1 VATQATTTRPSYA
14 SEYQAPEPL
23 PVEAPIDLPADGVGY
38 RLKRRLLGLPL
49 HTEQLEEERLGKPTA
64 LAVFASDNLSS
75 SAYATEEILRV
86 LVPAVGIAAFSLVVP
101 ITVAMLVVLAFLIL
115 SYRETIKAY
124 PTAGGAYMVTRDNFG
139 LLPAQVA
146 GVALLTDYVL
156 TVAVSVAAGTAALVS
171 AVPGLTSYTVPFSV
185 AFIVLIAYGNLRGV
199 RESGRV
205 FAVPT
210 YFFIASMA
218 VLLAIGLG
226 RLLLG
231 DLPTADHG
239 QEGLLDFGSGGS
251 GLFMGASLFV
261 VLHAFASGG
270 AAVTGVEAISNGVP
284 AFRQPAWR
292 NARTTLVIMGSLLGA
307 MFLGLSIL
315 GGRMKVAP
323 FAEGTP
329 TVISQVGDL
338 VYGDSPLGRALF
350 YALQAGTMLIL
361 VLAANTSF
369 ADFPRLASF
378 HAGDNFMPRQLTKRG
393 HRLVFSNGIFF
404 LAGFAILL
412 VVVTGA
418 KVDRLIPLYAI
429 GVFTSFTLSQA
440 GMAKHHITHKEP
452 HWRRGVV
459 INGIGAVLSLI
470 VDVIIAVTK
479 FTHGAWVIVVLVPL
493 MVVFLVRLA
502 RQYEFEDAQLV
513 DGVPEAVTAPILHRH
528 VVLVFIDELDLAAA
542 RAVQY
547 ARTLTPDELR
557 AVHFVLDSRRAQELA
572 AAWSQLGMSR
582 IALDLVDCPDRRLT
596 RAAIDLV
603 ARDVADGRTEVSV
616 LLPDRKYRGLW
627 HRILHDQT
635 AEAIERGVS
644 QLPHANVT
652 TVPFHFGTGDRRPI
666 RFPVRRA
673 ARPVDKPSHTR
684 TISPDGAGRRATAG
698 GTAAAGV
705 TPIGDVRWR
714 ERVTIEGRV
723 QTVRVQPRADT
734 HAFECV
740 IEDRT
745 GLMSIIFPG
754 RKEVAGIEV
763 GTRLRAEGL
772 AGEHNGRLTIYNPV
786 YTLLAGEH
794 QR

>member
-1 VATQATTTRPSYA
+1 
-14 SEYQAPEPL
+14 
-23 PVEAPIDLPADGVGY
+23 
-38 RLKRRLLGLPL
+38 
-49 HTEQLEEERLGKPTA
+49 
-64 LAVFASDNLSS
+64 
-75 SAYATEEILRV
+75 
-86 LVPAVGIAAFSLVVP
+86 
-101 ITVAMLVVLAFLIL
+101 
-115 SYRETIKAY
+115 
-124 PTAGGAYMVTRDNFG
+124 
-139 LLPAQVA
+139 
-146 GVALLTDYVL
+146 
-156 TVAVSVAAGTAALVS
+156 
-171 AVPGLTSYTVPFSV
+171 
-185 AFIVLIAYGNLRGV
+185 V

-226 RLLLG
+226 RLLFG
-231 DLPTADHG
+231 DLPTAEHD
-239 QEGLLDFGSGGS
+239 QQGLLDFGSGGS

-292 NARTTLVIMGSLLGA
+292 NARTTLVIMGSLLGV

-315 GGRMKVAP
+315 GGHMEVAP

-329 TVISQVGDL
+329 TVISQIGEL
-338 VYGDSPLGRALF
+338 VYGDSPLGRLLF
-350 YALQAGTMLIL
+350 YGLQAGTMLIL

-378 HAGDNFMPRQLTKRG
+378 HAGDKFMPRQLTKRG

-412 VVVTGA
+412 VIVTGA
-418 KVDRLIPLYAI
+418 KVDRLIPLYAL

-470 VDVIIAVTK
+470 VDIIIAITK

-502 RQYEFEDAQLV
+502 RQYELEDKQLV
-513 DGVPEAVTAPILHRH
+513 DGVPEAVNAPILRRH

-572 AAWSQLGMSR
+572 QAWSELGMSR

-603 ARDVADGRTEVSV
+603 ARDVADGHTEVSV

-644 QLPHANVT
+644 QLAHANVT
-652 TVPFHFGTGDRRPI
+652 TVPFHFTTGNRRPK
-666 RFPVRRA
+666 RFPVRRPTRRVDTPNDSRTAPQVRA
-673 ARPVDKPSHTR
+673 ARR
-684 TISPDGAGRRATAG
+684 NTAG
-698 GTAAAGV
+698 ADVDV
-705 TPIGDVRWR
+705 TPIGEVRWR

-723 QTVRVQPRADT
+723 QTVRVQPVAGT
-734 HAFECV
+734 YAFECV
-740 IEDRT
+740 IADHT
-745 GLMSIIFPG
+745 GVMSIIFPG
-754 RKEVAGIEV
+754 RKQVAGIEV

-772 AGEHNGRLTIYNPV
+772 AGEHSGRLTIYNPV
-786 YTLLAGEH
+786 YTLLVGEH
-794 QR
+794 RR